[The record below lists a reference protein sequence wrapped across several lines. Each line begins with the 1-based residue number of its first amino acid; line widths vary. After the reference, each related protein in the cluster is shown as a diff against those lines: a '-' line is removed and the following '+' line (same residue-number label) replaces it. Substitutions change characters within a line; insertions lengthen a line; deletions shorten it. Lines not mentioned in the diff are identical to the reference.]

1 MLHRHK
7 HGGLGVRGRTVAQD
21 AENLDNDG
29 VTEQPVGFQNLAMGG
44 DLGFYAAHLFVDEG
58 AEHVAHRRRNPGR
71 RLHGSS
77 AESRSVK

>member
-1 MLHRHK
+1 
-7 HGGLGVRGRTVAQD
+7 
-21 AENLDNDG
+21 
-29 VTEQPVGFQNLAMGG
+29 VGFQNLAMGG

-58 AEHVAHRRRNPGR
+58 AEYVAHRRRNPGR